1 MSSRFVCDVC
11 NKPTEEVMTEFDH
24 FTNERIFVARCH
36 GKIDRCRIPQDLLE
50 NLDDIVDIR
59 VFRSEKILMLID
71 KD

>member
-1 MSSRFVCDVC
+1 
-11 NKPTEEVMTEFDH
+11 MTEFDH